1 MRGDDVQQ
9 PAMFSYVSPE
19 QRVPAD
25 HPLRPIRQMVDEILK
40 SLSRRFAQLYSHTGR
55 PSIPPEK
62 LLRALL
68 LQVLYTVRSERLLLE
83 QLDYNL
89 LFRWFVGLN
98 MDDPIWDATVFSK
111 NRDRLLKGEVAHAFF
126 EQVLQ
131 LAREKD
137 LLSDEHFT
145 VDGTLITAWAGQKS
159 FQKKAGSSTPPSDDP
174 GNPTVNFHGEK
185 RSNQTHQSRTDPE
198 ARLYRK
204 GPGKEAKLSYQ
215 GQVLMENRH
224 GLVTQ
229 TRLTPATGTAER
241 EAALEMARQIPA
253 RDTRRVTLGA
263 DKAYDTQ
270 DFVAELRQLKVTPH
284 VVQNTKNR
292 ASAIDGRTT
301 RHAGYA
307 MSQRKRQ
314 RVEEIFG
321 WLKTVGLMRQTRH
334 RGLERVGWMFTFTAA
349 IYNLVRI
356 RNLQAVVCQNSAN
369 VG

>member
-1 MRGDDVQQ
+1 MRGDDMQQ

-25 HPLRPIRQMVDEILK
+25 HPLRPIRQMVDEVLK
-40 SLSRRFAQLYSHTGR
+40 NLSRRFAKLYSHTGR

-98 MDDPIWDATVFSK
+98 MDDAIWDATVFSK
-111 NRDRLLKGEVAHAFF
+111 NRERLLKGAVAEAFF

-131 LAREKD
+131 LARQKD
-137 LLSDEHFT
+137 WLSDEHFT
-145 VDGTLITAWAGQKS
+145 VDGTLIEAWAGQKS
-159 FQKKAGSSTPPSDDP
+159 FQEKSGSSTPPSDDP
-174 GNPTVNFHGEK
+174 GNPTVDFHGEK
-185 RSNQTHQSRTDPE
+185 RSNQTHQSTTDPDS
-198 ARLYRK
+198 RLYKK
-204 GPGKEAKLSYQ
+204 GPGKEAKLSFQ
-215 GQVLMENRH
+215 GQVLMENRN

-229 TRLTPATGTAER
+229 ARLTQATGTAER
-241 EAALEMARQIPA
+241 EAALEMVEQIPN
-253 RDTRRVTLGA
+253 RDRGRVTVGA

-270 DFVAELRQLKVTPH
+270 DFVSQLRELKVTPH
-284 VVQNTKNR
+284 VAQNNKNR

-301 RHAGYA
+301 RHPSYQI
-307 MSQRKRQ
+307 SQRKRK

-321 WLKTVGLMRQTRH
+321 WIKTVGLMRQTRH
-334 RGLERVGWMFTFTAA
+334 RGLGRVGWMFTFTAA
-349 IYNLVRI
+349 VYNLVRI
-356 RNLQAVVCQNSAN
+356 RNLQAVAS
-369 VG
+369 